1 MSRQSGESVN
11 DGKIF
16 RVLGSAVDS
25 QATKWKMRRSIAMI
39 ERTNLDGGVEPL
51 PGPARGD
58 ALGLSNPLARIAVR
72 SMNRIVIVQVA
83 DIICLDAEDN
93 YVKIRTDRSYLHK
106 ETLTRLM
113 SRLDPTSFLRVHRS
127 HAVNLRE
134 VRELRPQVHG
144 EYAIVLSD
152 GTELM
157 SGRSYKNQVRTAF
170 ALD

>member
-1 MSRQSGESVN
+1 MDE
-11 DGKIF
+11 GKNF
-16 RVLGSAVDS
+16 RVLKSAGYS
-25 QATKWKMRRSIAMI
+25 QAMKWKMQHSSATVERR
-39 ERTNLDGGVEPL
+39 NLDDGGEPL
-51 PGPARGD
+51 PALARGE
-58 ALGLSNPLARIAVR
+58 ALGLSSPLARIAVR
-72 SMNRIVIVQVA
+72 SMNRIVIVQVT
-83 DIICLDAEDN
+83 DIICLDAQDN
-93 YVKIRTDRSYLHK
+93 YVKIRTDRPYLHK

-157 SGRSYKNQVRTAF
+157 SGRSYKDQVRKAF

>member
-1 MSRQSGESVN
+1 VN
-11 DGKIF
+11 DGKSF
-16 RVLGSAVDS
+16 RVLGSAGDA
-25 QATKWKMRRSIAMI
+25 QAMKWKMQRSSTMAERRPL
-39 ERTNLDGGVEPL
+39 EDGGDP
-51 PGPARGD
+51 PPTFSRGD
-58 ALGLSNPLARIAVR
+58 ASRPSDPLARIAVR
-72 SMNRIVIVQVA
+72 SMNRIVIVQVV
-83 DIICLDAEDN
+83 DIIRLDAEDN
-93 YVKIRTDRSYLHK
+93 YVKIRTDRQYLHK

-127 HAVNLRE
+127 HAINLRE

>member
-1 MSRQSGESVN
+1 MD
-11 DGKIF
+11 DGKSF
-16 RVLGSAVDS
+16 RVLGSAGDS
-25 QATKWKMRRSIAMI
+25 QAMKWKMQRSSAMV
-39 ERTNLDGGVEPL
+39 EPRNLEDGGEPL
-51 PGPARGD
+51 PPLARGD
-58 ALGLSNPLARIAVR
+58 ASGLSNPLARIAVR

-93 YVKIRTDRSYLHK
+93 YVKIRTDRPYLHK

-157 SGRSYKNQVRTAF
+157 SGRSYKNQIRTAF